1 MSELLCCAAAR
12 VTLAHV
18 ARRKMVPF
26 LLVLALV
33 GTATAVELTFE
44 LRQHD
49 KMCFHEELKMDV
61 AATLEFQVKT
71 LSLSRIVDESFLPNQ
86 VIYGGQ
92 FDVDMILRGPDD
104 NEIYSTQKKQYDS
117 HTFSATKAGVYSFCF
132 SNEFSTF
139 AHKTVYFDFYVESQE
154 DAIRDA
160 MAGEGVGGADHTVTQ
175 LESSLLTIHDNLKV
189 INDYQTHFRLREA
202 QGRAIIEHVWERVTY
217 WSIGETFLIVFVG
230 FGQVFVLRR
239 FFAEKRS
246 SI

>member
-1 MSELLCCAAAR
+1 
-12 VTLAHV
+12 
-18 ARRKMVPF
+18 MVPF

-61 AATLEFQVKT
+61 AATLEF
-71 LSLSRIVDESFLPNQ
+71 Q